1 MKGACKYI
9 EEIMY
14 SPMFASFPKIA
25 TQTKNYPI
33 KSVVRLKLHGVAFG
47 FEGELWKSQ
56 QF

>member
-1 MKGACKYI
+1 
-9 EEIMY
+9 MY